1 MKNTPVDT
9 KQRVAVNVSEEVTSV
24 IVFASWGS

>member
-1 MKNTPVDT
+1 MKTPVDT
-9 KQRVAVNVSEEVTSV
+9 KQRVEAERFWEVSEV